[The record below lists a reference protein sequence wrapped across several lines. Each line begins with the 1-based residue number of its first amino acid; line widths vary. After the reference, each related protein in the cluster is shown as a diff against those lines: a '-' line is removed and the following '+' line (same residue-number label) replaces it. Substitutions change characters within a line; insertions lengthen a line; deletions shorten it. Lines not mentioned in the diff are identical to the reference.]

1 MREFHIAQIP
11 ACPVPADS
19 VEVIRVKL
27 DRLIGGGS
35 ILDLLCLLHLYLN
48 GPLKGAP
55 IPCIAGIGDHCRSAE
70 ISLGDKSHIAQA
82 HLAG

>member
-35 ILDLLCLLHLYLN
+35 ILDLLHLYLN

-55 IPCIAGIGDHCRSAE
+55 IPCIAGIGDHRRSAE